1 MHIRQLPALALC
13 WAGLSVSHYAWAQTS
28 VTLYGLVGLDMA
40 SSKRSG
46 GAPATLMQQAPG
58 LTAPYW
64 GIKTVE
70 DLGGGTRAIA
80 VLESFFQPD
89 TGGLGR
95 TSADPFWGRNS
106 YVGLEGHFGKLT
118 FGQHTNLMYLGEQ
131 TLNPF
136 QASILFSPLVM
147 QTFIA
152 SYGGA
157 IAGDTVWNDGI
168 QYSSPSLNGLKAT
181 GAYTLG
187 GRPGAPGVYNA
198 AASLHY
204 TGGALTAVATVQRNR
219 VVTGAPAPSQDAYLV
234 GATYDFAW
242 LKLYGAVQ
250 GTRTN
255 AMDSGSH
262 TYEVGASVPLTAQLS
277 LLGEWANTRRVGPR
291 GAATTRD
298 TAAAGLDYAF
308 SKRTDVYAVTLYD
321 RQSGAATA
329 MTYAIGIRHL
339 F

>member
-1 MHIRQLPALALC
+1 MHVRSLPTLALC
-13 WAGLSVSHYAWAQTS
+13 LAGLSVSHCAWAQTS

-46 GAPATLMQQAPG
+46 GPPATLMQQAPG

-64 GIKTVE
+64 GIKTTE

-89 TGGLGR
+89 TGGTGR

-106 YVGLEGHFGKLT
+106 YVGLEGDFGKLT
-118 FGQHTNLMYLGEQ
+118 FGRHTNLLYLGEQ

-147 QTFIA
+147 QTFVA

-157 IAGDTVWNDGI
+157 IAGDTVWNNGI
-168 QYSSPSLNGLKAT
+168 QYSSPNLNGLKAT
-181 GAYTLG
+181 AVYAPDGVA
-187 GRPGAPGVYNA
+187 GAPGVYNA

-204 TGGALTAVATVQRNR
+204 TAGPFTAVATVQRNR
-219 VVTGAPAPSQDAYLV
+219 VVAGAPAPSQDAYLA

-242 LKLYGAVQ
+242 LKLYGAIQ

-255 AMDSGSH
+255 TTNIGSH
-262 TYEVGASVPLTAQLS
+262 TYELGASVPLTPQLS
-277 LLGEWANTRRVGPR
+277 LLGEWANTRRTAPR
-291 GAATTRD
+291 GVSSTRNTVAT
-298 TAAAGLDYAF
+298 GLDYAF
-308 SKRTDVYAVTLYD
+308 SKRTDVYAVAVYD

-329 MTYAIGIRHL
+329 MTVAVGIRHL

>member
-1 MHIRQLPALALC
+1 MLVRSLPALALC
-13 WAGLSVSHYAWAQTS
+13 VAGLSVSHCAWAQTF

-46 GAPATLMQQAPG
+46 GPPATLMQQAPG

-64 GIKTVE
+64 GIKTTE

-89 TGGLGR
+89 TGGMGR

-106 YVGLEGHFGKLT
+106 YVGLEGRFGKLT
-118 FGQHTNLMYLGEQ
+118 FGRHTNLMYLGEQ

-147 QTFIA
+147 QTFVA

-168 QYSSPSLNGLKAT
+168 QYSSPNLNGLRAT
-181 GAYTLG
+181 AVYALG
-187 GRPGAPGVYNA
+187 GKPGAPGICNT

-204 TGGALTAVATVQRNR
+204 TSGPFTAVATVQRNR
-219 VVTGAPAPSQDAYLV
+219 IVAGAAAPSQDAYLA
-234 GATYDFAW
+234 GATYDFTW

-255 AMDSGSH
+255 ATDIGSH

-277 LLGEWANTRRVGPR
+277 LLGEWANTRRTAPR
-291 GAATTRD
+291 GVATTRN

-308 SKRTDVYAVTLYD
+308 SKRTDVYAVSVYD
-321 RQSGAATA
+321 RQSGGATA
-329 MTYAIGIRHL
+329 MTYALGIRHL